1 MDFEEKIQAHVLSVW
16 REPREFFGGRGK
28 EGMLILTN
36 NRLVFVKK
44 TEAGMKWWGAVRT
57 RQIVRLLRSKD
68 VMFTEDGYN
77 EESLRIDVENKKNQE
92 IHFNDILYVGF
103 EEKVWGS
110 VLFLEILEGD
120 KQRKYQFSIVQD
132 WVKYPLSAPTKYMKV
147 DWSGFVKYI
156 KDKQLVTR

>member
-1 MDFEEKIQAHVLSVW
+1 MEYAEKIEAHVLSVW
-16 REPREFFGGRGK
+16 RERREFFGGRGK

-36 NRLVFVKK
+36 RRLMFIKK

-57 RQIVRLLRSKD
+57 RQIVRLLGSKD
-68 VMFTEDGYN
+68 VMFTEDGYD
-77 EESLRIDVENKKNQE
+77 EESLRIDAENKKNQE
-92 IHFNDILYVGF
+92 MCFNNILDVSF

-110 VLFLEILEGD
+110 VLFLEVLEDD
-120 KQRKYQFSIVQD
+120 KERKYQFSIVQD

-147 DWSGFVKYI
+147 DWSSFVKYI

>member
-1 MDFEEKIQAHVLSVW
+1 VDFEEKIQAHVLSVW

-110 VLFLEILEGD
+110 ILFLEILEGD

-147 DWSGFVKYI
+147 DWSSFVKYI

>member
-1 MDFEEKIQAHVLSVW
+1 MEYAEKIEAHVLSVW
-16 REPREFFGGRGK
+16 RERREFFGGRGK

-36 NRLVFVKK
+36 RRLMFIKK

-57 RQIVRLLRSKD
+57 RQIVRLLGSKD
-68 VMFTEDGYN
+68 VMFTEDGYD
-77 EESLRIDVENKKNQE
+77 EESLKIDAENKKNQE
-92 IHFNDILYVGF
+92 ICFNNILDVSF

-110 VLFLEILEGD
+110 VLFLEVLEDD
-120 KQRKYQFSIVQD
+120 KERKYQFSIVQD

>member
-1 MDFEEKIQAHVLSVW
+1 MEYAEKIEAHVLSVW
-16 REPREFFGGRGK
+16 RERREFFGGRGK

-36 NRLVFVKK
+36 RRLMFIKK

-57 RQIVRLLRSKD
+57 RQIVRLLGSKD
-68 VMFTEDGYN
+68 VMFTEDGYD
-77 EESLRIDVENKKNQE
+77 EESLRIDAENKKNQE
-92 IHFNDILYVGF
+92 MCFNNILDVSF

-110 VLFLEILEGD
+110 VLFLEVLEDD
-120 KQRKYQFSIVQD
+120 KERKYQFSIVQD

>member
-1 MDFEEKIQAHVLSVW
+1 MEYAEKIEAHVLSVW
-16 REPREFFGGRGK
+16 RERREFFGGRGK

-36 NRLVFVKK
+36 RRLMFIKK

-57 RQIVRLLRSKD
+57 RQIVRLLGSKD
-68 VMFTEDGYN
+68 VMFTEDGYD
-77 EESLRIDVENKKNQE
+77 EESLRIDAENKKNQE
-92 IHFNDILYVGF
+92 MCFNNILDVSF

-110 VLFLEILEGD
+110 VLFLEVLEDD
-120 KQRKYQFSIVQD
+120 KERKYQFSIVQD

-156 KDKQLVTR
+156 KDKQLVVR

>member
-68 VMFTEDGYN
+68 VMFTEDGYD

-110 VLFLEILEGD
+110 ILFLEILEGD

>member
-1 MDFEEKIQAHVLSVW
+1 MESEEKIQAHVLSVW

-110 VLFLEILEGD
+110 ILFLEILEGD

-147 DWSGFVKYI
+147 DWSSFVKYI

>member
-1 MDFEEKIQAHVLSVW
+1 MEFEEKIQAHVLSVW
-16 REPREFFGGRGK
+16 REGREFFGGRGR
-28 EGMLILTN
+28 EGMLVLTN
-36 NRLVFVKK
+36 KRLVFIKK

-57 RQIVRLLRSKD
+57 RQIVRLLGSKD

-77 EESLRIDVENKKNQE
+77 EESLRTDAENKKNQE
-92 IHFNDILYVGF
+92 IHFNNILNIGF

-110 VLFLEILEGD
+110 VLFLEILEGE
-120 KQRKYQFSIVQD
+120 KKRKYQFSIVQD

>member
-1 MDFEEKIQAHVLSVW
+1 MEFEEKIQAHVLSVW
-16 REPREFFGGRGK
+16 RESREFFGGKGK

-36 NRLVFVKK
+36 RRLMFVKK
-44 TEAGMKWWGAVRT
+44 TEAGMKWWGAIRT

-68 VMFTEDGYN
+68 VMFTEDGYG
-77 EESLRIDVENKKNQE
+77 EERLRIDAENKKNQE
-92 IHFNDILYVGF
+92 IRFNDILNIDF

-110 VLFLEILEGD
+110 VLLLEILDGS
-120 KQRKYQFSIVQD
+120 KKRKYQFSVVQD

>member
-1 MDFEEKIQAHVLSVW
+1 MESEEKIQAHVLSVW
-16 REPREFFGGRGK
+16 REHREFFGGKGR

-36 NRLVFVKK
+36 RRLMFVKK

-57 RQIVRLLRSKD
+57 RQIVRLLLSKN
-68 VMFTEDGYN
+68 VMFTEDGYG
-77 EESLRIDVENKKNQE
+77 EESLRTDAENKKNQE
-92 IHFNDILYVGF
+92 IHFNDILNISF

-120 KQRKYQFSIVQD
+120 KKRKYQFSIVQD

>member
-110 VLFLEILEGD
+110 ILFLEILEGD

-147 DWSGFVKYI
+147 DWSRFVKYI

>member
-1 MDFEEKIQAHVLSVW
+1 VESEEKIQAHVLSVW

-68 VMFTEDGYN
+68 VMFTEDGYD
-77 EESLRIDVENKKNQE
+77 EESLITDVENKKNQE
-92 IHFNDILYVGF
+92 IRFNDILYIGF

-120 KQRKYQFSIVQD
+120 KKRKYQFSVVQD

>member
-1 MDFEEKIQAHVLSVW
+1 MESEEKIQAHVLSVW

-68 VMFTEDGYN
+68 VMFTEDGYD

-92 IHFNDILYVGF
+92 IRFNDILYVGF

-120 KQRKYQFSIVQD
+120 KKRKYQFSVVQD

>member
-1 MDFEEKIQAHVLSVW
+1 MDTEEKIQAHVLSVW
-16 REPREFFGGRGK
+16 RERREFFGGRGR

-36 NRLVFVKK
+36 KRLMFVKK

-68 VMFTEDGYN
+68 VMFTEDGYD
-77 EESLRIDVENKKNQE
+77 EESLRTDAENKANQE
-92 IHFNDILYVGF
+92 STFNNILDIRF

-110 VLFLEILEGD
+110 VLFLEILENT
-120 KQRKYQFSIVQD
+120 KKRKYQFSIVQD

-156 KDKQLVTR
+156 KDKQLITK

>member
-1 MDFEEKIQAHVLSVW
+1 MDTEEKIQAHVLSVW
-16 REPREFFGGRGK
+16 RERREFFGGRGR

-36 NRLVFVKK
+36 KRLMFVKK

-68 VMFTEDGYN
+68 VMFTEDGYD
-77 EESLRIDVENKKNQE
+77 EESLRTDAENKANQE
-92 IHFNDILYVGF
+92 ITFNNILDIRF

-110 VLFLEILEGD
+110 VLFLEILENT
-120 KQRKYQFSIVQD
+120 KKRKYQFSIVQD

-156 KDKQLVTR
+156 KDKQLVTK

>member
-1 MDFEEKIQAHVLSVW
+1 MEFEEKIQAHILSVW

-36 NRLVFVKK
+36 RRLVFVKK
-44 TEAGMKWWGAVRT
+44 TEAGMKWWGAIRT

-68 VMFTEDGYN
+68 VMFAEDGYD
-77 EESLRIDVENKKNQE
+77 EESLRTDAENKKNQE
-92 IHFNDILYVGF
+92 IHFNDILNIGF

-110 VLFLEILEGD
+110 ALLLEILED
-120 KQRKYQFSIVQD
+120 NKKRKYQFSIVQD

>member
-1 MDFEEKIQAHVLSVW
+1 MESEEKIQAHVLSVW

-68 VMFTEDGYN
+68 VMFTEDGYD
-77 EESLRIDVENKKNQE
+77 EESLRTDVENKKNQE
-92 IHFNDILYVGF
+92 IRFNDILYIGF

-110 VLFLEILEGD
+110 VLFLEILEGE
-120 KQRKYQFSIVQD
+120 KKRKYQFSIVQD